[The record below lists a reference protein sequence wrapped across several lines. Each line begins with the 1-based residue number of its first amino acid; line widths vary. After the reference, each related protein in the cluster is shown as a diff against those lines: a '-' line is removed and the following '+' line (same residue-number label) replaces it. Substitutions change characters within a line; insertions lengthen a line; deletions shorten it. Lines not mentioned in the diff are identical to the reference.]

1 MRLTTLPRPRLTTRV
16 ILGIVSLAVWGLHP
30 RFTEAANAVYELKV
44 VDAETGLPCS
54 ARIQLK
60 DSRDRVRKIRGALN
74 IDGFSYFTGGIVFEL
89 APGSYKFHLDAGLEY
104 PFQEGYFELKSGDQ
118 DTGTIELKRFT
129 DLRKE
134 GWWAGDLAIDHR
146 LADAQTV
153 MMADDLHVA
162 VHRAWDNKID
172 PWAGQPI
179 RETHSHFDTD
189 RHLWLLGGED
199 RRAGGTLWLANL
211 PRPLP
216 ITRLEAEFPSPLV
229 FQDDIRKIAEVNIP
243 KAHVAA
249 DPLSPD
255 LPIWIAHDL
264 VDSLTLLAPA
274 ADKLEDSHPLRHYFD
289 PRKFPGAKG
298 ITRMRSEVYFHLL
311 NCGLRIAPSAVSL
324 SGRKEGRTDY
334 ARVYVNSG
342 EELDY
347 AKWWEDLEQGRSFV
361 TNGPLLRTNVEGYPP
376 GHTFQMTPGQPLTL
390 QAGLTLSTRDKISY
404 LELIQNGKKVEE
416 VSLAEYKAGRG
427 VLPPFIFEEP
437 GWFLIRVVTENP
449 DNYQFAIS
457 APYFVEA
464 NGVRRV
470 SRESVEYFQKWLY
483 QRSGNIAL
491 EDGSKRDQ
499 IIDQHREG
507 RDFWREL
514 MSRAN
519 AD

>member
-1 MRLTTLPRPRLTTRV
+1 MTLTTLPRPRLTIRLMV
-16 ILGIVSLAVWGLHP
+16 GILSLAFWGLQD
-30 RFTEAANAVYELKV
+30 RSSEAANAVYELKV
-44 VDAETGLPCS
+44 VDAETGLPRS
-54 ARIQLK
+54 ARIQVK
-60 DSRDRVRKIRGALN
+60 DSRDRVRKVRGALN
-74 IDGFSYFTGGIVFEL
+74 LDGFAYFTGGIVLEL

-104 PFQEGYFELKSGDQ
+104 PFQDGFFELQSGDQ

-129 DLRKE
+129 DLRKK
-134 GWWAGDLAIDHR
+134 GWWAGDLAIQHR
-146 LADAQTV
+146 LADAQTM

-162 VHRAWDNKID
+162 VLQAWDNKLN
-172 PWAGQPI
+172 PFAGQPI

-199 RRAGGTLWLANL
+199 RRAGGTLWFANL
-211 PRPLP
+211 PQPLP
-216 ITRLEAEFPSPLV
+216 ITRLDAEFPSPLA
-229 FQDDIRKIAEVNIP
+229 FQNDIREVAA
-243 KAHVAA
+243 AHIAA

-274 ADKLEDSHPLRHYFD
+274 DDKLEDSHPLREQFD
-289 PRKFPGAKG
+289 PLKFPGTKDV
-298 ITRMRSEVYFHLL
+298 TRMRAEVYFHLL

-324 SGRKEGRTDY
+324 NGREGGRSDY
-334 ARVYVNSG
+334 ARVYVQSG

-347 AKWWEDLEQGRSFV
+347 AKWWKDLEQGKSFV
-361 TNGPLLRTNVEGYPP
+361 TNGPLLRTNVEGHPP
-376 GHTFQMTPGQPLTL
+376 GYTFQMTPGKPLTL

-449 DNYQFAIS
+449 DNYQFAIN

-470 SRESVEYFQKWLY
+470 SRESVEFFQKWLY

-491 EDGSKRDQ
+491 EDGPKRDQ

-507 RDFWREL
+507 RDFWRKL
-514 MSRAN
+514 HSRAN